1 MTFVPAPAAPAP
13 AIADAIAGDGWWP
26 DLSIAAFRDSTRL
39 GTLVTDGRARDALI
53 GGVISAD
60 TQLATWRTAQVA
72 AGVANL
78 AAVPGPSIG
87 GVRRAVIL
95 WRRAVYAW
103 AAADLAETHNNI
115 TATDR
120 GRAVTEERA
129 TSADDH
135 RRNAIIAVRD
145 LLGETRSRAA
155 LL

>member
-1 MTFVPAPAAPAP
+1 MTFVAAPPAPAP

-26 DLSIAAFRDSTRL
+26 ALSIAAFRDSIRL
-39 GTLVTDGRARDALI
+39 GTLVSDGRARDALI

-60 TQLATWRTAQVA
+60 TQLRDWRATHE
-72 AGVANL
+72 ANNIASL
-78 AAVPGPSIG
+78 ADVPGPEIG
-87 GVRRAVIL
+87 GVNRAVIL
-95 WRRAVYAW
+95 WQRAVYAY
-103 AAADLAETHNNI
+103 ATADLAETHNNI

-135 RRNAIIAVRD
+135 RRNATVAIRD
-145 LLGETRSRAA
+145 LLGKTRSRSA